1 MKANPFKSFVPFVCT
16 FDITNQLLSKLDEFG
31 SGPLEQALRD
41 VEQHDPTGSSWNTM
55 HVADVAE
62 GAFAYVATNVV
73 VMAVQLN
80 ERVLPSRVRDE
91 LVSEKAA
98 AHEDSV
104 GRKPNKKEYRQLR
117 DEAEHELL
125 GKAFIKRTKTMV
137 TFYGKH
143 VIVWTSSL
151 KRANAVLCTLVLTL
165 SNNCGIELQIK
176 HSQGEE
182 NPNGS
187 IAELSNFPQWT
198 TEGSLSG
205 AMRALLTDE
214 SKEVPAGGFVAGMS
228 FAFKNVETKERITF
242 KDVEPTTAEVWE
254 IAKDS
259 DVTVV
264 KMEIH
269 RKGQDGETDL
279 TFSLSD
285 KHLFSGLKFPNGSA
299 LDEEADDVS
308 FATGAYL
315 MARTASD
322 LLKGIGGLT
331 ALSLDRDEEPEDSD
345 DTGDEEDY

>member
-1 MKANPFKSFVPFVCT
+1 MKANPFKSFVPFVCN
-16 FDITNQLLSKLDEFG
+16 FNITDQLAAKLDGFG
-31 SGPLEQALRD
+31 SGPLEIALRD

-55 HVADVAE
+55 HVAEVAE

-91 LVSEKAA
+91 RVAEKAA

-143 VIVWTSSL
+143 VVVWTSSP

-187 IAELSNFPQWT
+187 ISELSDFPQWT
-198 TEGSLSG
+198 TVGSLSG

-214 SKEVPAGGFVAGMS
+214 SKEVPAGGFVAGTS
-228 FAFKNVETKERITF
+228 FAFKNAETKERVTF
-242 KDVEPTTAEVWE
+242 KDVEPTSAEVWE
-254 IAKDS
+254 IAKDT
-259 DVTVV
+259 DVSVI

-279 TFSLSD
+279 TFNLSD
-285 KHLFSGLKFPNGSA
+285 KHIFSGLKFPNGST
-299 LDEEADDVS
+299 LDEEADDAS

-315 MARTASD
+315 MARTATD
-322 LLKGIGGLT
+322 LLRGIGGLT
-331 ALSLDRDEEPEDSD
+331 AVTLDEGEEQEDDLFID
-345 DTGDEEDY
+345 DDEDY